1 MTDRDFGEVPAFG
14 PRLIALLKGPPSIT
28 NREFAQ
34 ALDVSE
40 SQVSRWRGK
49 INPPDT
55 TTLIKIADYF
65 GITLDELVGRE
76 GLGAAS
82 WGSPAEAPREVRRT
96 GERHPADAQGGA
108 PDQESPGRG
117 RGTRRAG

>member
-1 MTDRDFGEVPAFG
+1 MPDRDFGEVPAFG
-14 PRLIALLKGPPSIT
+14 PRLIALLKEEGVT
-28 NREFAQ
+28 NRELAQ

-65 GITLDELVGRE
+65 RITLDELVGRE
-76 GLGAAS
+76 GRGAAS
-82 WGSPAEAPREVRRT
+82 WSPPAEAPRGPRGT
-96 GERHPADAQGGA
+96 GGRHPADVQGGA